1 VEVSGL
7 LFGPSFSAGTT
18 TCSSFL
24 PEWRFR
30 AL

>member
-1 VEVSGL
+1 MEVSGL
-7 LFGPSFSAGTT
+7 MIGPSYSAGTT
-18 TCSSFL
+18 KCSSFL